1 MPAKGEVTH
10 LCDKVSDKSSTKTGR
25 ERAFLT
31 FLVKRGRFLRAEHGN
46 LKMHAENLEAAP

>member
-31 FLVKRGRFLRAEHGN
+31 FLVKRGRVLRAEHGN
-46 LKMHAENLEAAP
+46 LKMHAENPEAAP